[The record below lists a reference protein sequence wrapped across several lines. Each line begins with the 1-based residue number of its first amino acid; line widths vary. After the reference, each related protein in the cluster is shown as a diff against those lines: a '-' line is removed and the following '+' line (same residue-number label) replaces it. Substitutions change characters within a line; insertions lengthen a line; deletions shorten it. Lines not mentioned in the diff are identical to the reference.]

1 MTTEFNDTISPI
13 AKTIG
18 DESRSAV
25 IKRCAAGIRDIY
37 DENSGKFK
45 GMSGV
50 FKENFLYHIERN
62 LWELCYFM
70 IESTAYSIPAP
81 FYKTCLAK
89 AMKEGSTTFMYALM
103 DYAIIS
109 GIQVFKDVD
118 KNDHCQREHLSK
130 ITTEIYGVPI
140 GSFMQDERERMYKGI

>member
-1 MTTEFNDTISPI
+1 MTQQFQDTISPI

-18 DESRSAV
+18 DEPRSAV

-45 GMSGV
+45 GMSSV
-50 FKENFLYHIERN
+50 FKENFLWHIERN

-89 AMKEGSTTFMYALM
+89 AKKEGSTTFMYALM
-103 DYAIIS
+103 DYAFYS
-109 GIQVFKDVD
+109 GIQVFPEIDSNK
-118 KNDHCQREHLSK
+118 QREHLAN
-130 ITTEIYGVPI
+130 ITTPIYGVPI